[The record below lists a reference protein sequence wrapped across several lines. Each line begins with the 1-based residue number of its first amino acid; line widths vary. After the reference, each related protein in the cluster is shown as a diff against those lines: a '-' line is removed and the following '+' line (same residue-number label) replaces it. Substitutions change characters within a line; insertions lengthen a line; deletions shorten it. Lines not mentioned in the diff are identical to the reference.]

1 MTVRQALEISESRIR
16 NWAGRHMEKR
26 SNRSKGVRESR
37 MICGLEIPRV
47 NVRKKEG
54 DAYDL
59 VSLSTDEG
67 HAGTL

>member
-1 MTVRQALEISESRIR
+1 
-16 NWAGRHMEKR
+16 MEKR